1 MDDGRWI
8 YATAIRQLKRKSLC
22 YFLQLYFNWA
32 HQVCKTKR
40 SLSSTYTCRI
50 QNIPVTNNYY
60 TLISTECN

>member
-32 HQVCKTKR
+32 FLGSR
-40 SLSSTYTCRI
+40 NLPNAI
-50 QNIPVTNNYY
+50 
-60 TLISTECN
+60 